1 MRTHDR
7 RSSRVIYL
15 YACADVELCEC
26 VRACVRAGEEEYV
39 CKNWCLISYFRTITM
54 TIQNPC
60 SSYDCAA
67 VIIKVRMTS
76 SEGRIYRFASSNR
89 FEPDIVLVPWTDI
102 YAAAAITLRWIV
114 VYLGSSFSLLFAR
127 KLIGQAGKQASNWV
141 GTVSRPW
148 TRLRRSCRLNFC
160 LVPGWLDKPRLTVV
174 PALN

>member
-1 MRTHDR
+1 
-7 RSSRVIYL
+7 
-15 YACADVELCEC
+15 
-26 VRACVRAGEEEYV
+26 
-39 CKNWCLISYFRTITM
+39 M

-89 FEPDIVLVPWTDI
+89 FEPDILVLWTDI

-127 KLIGQAGKQASNWV
+127 KLIGQAGKQASN
-141 GTVSRPW
+141 
-148 TRLRRSCRLNFC
+148 
-160 LVPGWLDKPRLTVV
+160 
-174 PALN
+174 